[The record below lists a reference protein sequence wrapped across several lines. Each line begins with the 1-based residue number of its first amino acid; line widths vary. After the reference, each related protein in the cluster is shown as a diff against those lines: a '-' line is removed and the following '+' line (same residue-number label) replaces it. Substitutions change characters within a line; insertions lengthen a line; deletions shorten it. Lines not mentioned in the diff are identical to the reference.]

1 MNEYQVLINEFILW
15 FSGVLWCI
23 ITWIY
28 RGRIKSF
35 WLYSLFG
42 YTIYSLVLPIIA
54 IKYTGRMNTSQLY
67 ILTISYTAIT
77 GAYTYRLL
85 RGKIDFKDTLIFPL
99 MLIII
104 LSVLIYWVMT

>member
-15 FSGVLWCI
+15 FSGILWCI
-23 ITWIY
+23 TTWVY
-28 RGRIKSF
+28 RERIKSY

-42 YTIYSLVLPIIA
+42 YSIYSIIIPVIT
-54 IKYTGRMNTSQLY
+54 IKYTERISPGQLFL
-67 ILTISYTAIT
+67 LTMTYSTVT
-77 GAYTYRLL
+77 GAYILKII

-99 MLIII
+99 ILIII